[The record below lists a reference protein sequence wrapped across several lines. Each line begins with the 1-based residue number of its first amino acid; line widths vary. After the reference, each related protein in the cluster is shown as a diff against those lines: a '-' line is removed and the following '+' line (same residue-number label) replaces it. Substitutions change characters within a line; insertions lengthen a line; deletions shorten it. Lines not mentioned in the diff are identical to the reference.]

1 MHLYLVLKLLVFQNT
16 LINYIYH
23 KLLYIKVGGKGQLYP
38 EKVHR
43 NQNQVYLVSCKLMK
57 QGHFLWTR
65 LYLKRRIY
73 FIMIITAKCINHM
86 KSIPLLFVSYTI
98 IKLYAD

>member
-43 NQNQVYLVSCKLMK
+43 NQSGVPCLLKIDETRTLLMGKSVSKKENVLYYDNYSRVY
-57 QGHFLWTR
+57 
-65 LYLKRRIY
+65 
-73 FIMIITAKCINHM
+73 
-86 KSIPLLFVSYTI
+86 
-98 IKLYAD
+98 